1 MTNCTQACRVDHNN
15 GNETESSAVSDRA
28 VFISDKVTTVAQT
41 YSVHRL
47 GYPKCVSI
55 A

>member
-1 MTNCTQACRVDHNN
+1 VDHNN
-15 GNETESSAVSDRA
+15 GNETESSSVSDRA
-28 VFISDKVTTVAQT
+28 VFIRDKVTTVVQT

-47 GYPKCVSI
+47 GYLKCI